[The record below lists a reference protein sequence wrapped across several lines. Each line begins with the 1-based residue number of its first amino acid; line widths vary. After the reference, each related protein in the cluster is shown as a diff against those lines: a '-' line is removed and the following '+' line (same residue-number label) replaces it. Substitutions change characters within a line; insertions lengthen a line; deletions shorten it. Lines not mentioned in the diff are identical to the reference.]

1 MTVEGHHRGSPVAGS
16 GPQETT
22 CHMVRTQ
29 AASLCREAE
38 DRLLPAM
45 LLSGADCTGVLRL
58 RLKHPTNATQSLMI
72 IDVYYGFIISSG
84 YGHL

>member
-16 GPQETT
+16 GPQETM

-29 AASLCREAE
+29 AASLCSEAV
-38 DRLLPAM
+38 DCLLPVM
-45 LLSGADCTGVLRL
+45 LLSDADCTGVLQL
-58 RLKHPTNATQSLMI
+58 RPKHQTNMTQSLMI
-72 IDVYYGFIISSG
+72 IDFYYGFIISSS